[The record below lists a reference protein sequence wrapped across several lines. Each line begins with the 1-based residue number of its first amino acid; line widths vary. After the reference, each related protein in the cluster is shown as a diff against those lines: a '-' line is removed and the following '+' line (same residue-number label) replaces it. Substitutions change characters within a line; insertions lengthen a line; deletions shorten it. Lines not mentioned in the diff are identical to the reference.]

1 MSTLTLGLL
10 SAASVNYIMF
20 LTTRT
25 LTGLALAGFTI
36 IVLPLGE
43 AGLEGGCWGAGRGEG
58 GDGPIWPLLM
68 VSLSPELEWLDVEH
82 RTVAGV
88 ISSIFWTAGVLMLT
102 LAGYLIRSWRWLLLA
117 ATLPC
122 VPGII
127 SIW

>member
-10 SAASVNYIMF
+10 SAASVHYIMF

-43 AGLEGGCWGAGRGEG
+43 ARPGGRLLGSGEG
-58 GDGPIWPLLM
+58 GDGPIWLLLM